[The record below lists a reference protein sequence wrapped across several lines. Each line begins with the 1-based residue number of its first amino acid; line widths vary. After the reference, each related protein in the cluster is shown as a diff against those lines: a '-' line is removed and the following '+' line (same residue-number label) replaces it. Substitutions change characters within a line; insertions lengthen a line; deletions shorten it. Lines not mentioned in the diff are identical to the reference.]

1 MNAVADWLFTFLLG
15 WTGNLFNGAWRSISS
30 NSAGLNSFFS
40 VIWLPLLLILLFA
53 GTAIDFIVWFIRWR
67 PHYVWRS
74 RALRRLAARRRDI
87 PVPEQP
93 DMPDQ
98 YRGQIAEWVAEEEPP
113 LPELW
118 ESAPVEETYSGYD
131 EPRQDTP
138 GPETYDPALYMPAL
152 EPMPAFSDVSY
163 QDDAPYESETPTPY
177 AVGTADMQETVP
189 GQPLFTPEMQR
200 FYSSYAEPVTDN
212 TPSPPAR
219 RRRSNRH
226 QTAEEK
232 PRRASLGGLL
242 HRFSPDDEEVLEGL
256 PPPVS
261 QEKAFRNP
269 VYPDSYPFRPENP
282 PQGPQE

>member
-1 MNAVADWLFTFLLG
+1 MNAVADWLFSFLLG

-74 RALRRLAARRRDI
+74 RTLRKLAARQRNI
-87 PVPEQP
+87 PAPEQA
-93 DMPDQ
+93 DMPDE
-98 YRGQIAEWVAEEEPP
+98 YRGQIAEWVAEDEPP

-118 ESAPVEETYSGYD
+118 ENAPVEETYSYYD
-131 EPRQDTP
+131 APYEDSSAS
-138 GPETYDPALYMPAL
+138 ESYDPALYMPAS
-152 EPMPAFSDVSY
+152 EPMPDVSY
-163 QDDAPYESETPTPY
+163 QENAPYEAETVTPY
-177 AVGTADMQETVP
+177 IAGEDMQESFSE
-189 GQPLFTPEMQR
+189 QPLFTPEMQQ
-200 FYSSYAEPVTDN
+200 FYDSYKEPVSND
-212 TPSPPAR
+212 TPVPLAR

-226 QTAEEK
+226 QTAEER
-232 PRRASLGGLL
+232 PRRAALGVLL
-242 HRFSPDDEEVLEGL
+242 HQLTPDDEEILEGL

-261 QEKAFRNP
+261 QEKAFKNP